1 MCIRNLLTST
11 KLSVLRNMSSLAEWK
26 GNNDSDERKSSK
38 RKASEAY
45 EDTEFTSQQSEQ
57 LRLLML
63 TTKDIAVDSSS
74 LYDNDDFDDTEPIP
88 YPPSTKPTI

>member
-45 EDTEFTSQQSEQ
+45 EDTEFTPQQSKQ
-57 LRLLML
+57 PRLLML

-74 LYDNDDFDDTEPIP
+74 LYDNDDFDYTEPIP